1 MLNEREY
8 TMAKSKLR
16 KNAQLQGLFYGFSGM
31 NAFVA
36 GGLGDGDRGLQF
48 ISFSLLLAAFAVAMD
63 SRKSSNQNGAVWGA
77 LLAHLFLTGFVLL
90 VSFHWI
96 IVVLY
101 LLELALCI
109 YVWRIK

>member
-1 MLNEREY
+1 
-8 TMAKSKLR
+8 MAKRKLQ
-16 KNAQLQGLFYGFSGM
+16 KNARLQGLFYGFSGM

-63 SRKSSNQNGAVWGA
+63 PRASANQNGAVWGA
-77 LLAHLFLTGFVLL
+77 LFAHLFLTGFVLF
-90 VSFHWI
+90 VSFHWAV
-96 IVVLY
+96 VVLY

-109 YVWRIK
+109 YIWRKK

>member
-1 MLNEREY
+1 
-8 TMAKSKLR
+8 MAKRKLQ

-63 SRKSSNQNGAVWGA
+63 SRASANQNGAVWGA
-77 LLAHLFLTGFVLL
+77 LLAHLFLTGFVLF
-90 VSFHWI
+90 VSFHWAV
-96 IVVLY
+96 VVLY

-109 YVWRIK
+109 YIWRKE